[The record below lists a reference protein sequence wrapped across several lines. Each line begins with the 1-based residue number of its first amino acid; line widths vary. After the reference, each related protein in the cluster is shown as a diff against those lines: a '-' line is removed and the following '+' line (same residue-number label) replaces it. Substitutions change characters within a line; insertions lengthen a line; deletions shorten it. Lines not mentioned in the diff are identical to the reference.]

1 MSTAGQSDGQFG
13 VGIRLLLLFSKSQR
27 PLKCGLFVFAR
38 SLRLDR
44 PRCGEATRGMCH
56 RTVIRSAYKRRTVPL
71 LFILVLAPPQLPC
84 GGASFFDRS
93 IFDRDQCLNVL
104 TYVFCSVAATRPRLG
119 GEAMATAADYR
130 KWAEE
135 CFEWARQASDESVR
149 EQYASLGRVWL
160 DYAARAELRSGAITS
175 SDPKVA

>member
-1 MSTAGQSDGQFG
+1 MLTFDLAFYSSPKLHPAPTPMRRGSLSD
-13 VGIRLLLLFSKSQR
+13 RA
-27 PLKCGLFVFAR
+27 VF
-38 SLRLDR
+38 D
-44 PRCGEATRGMCH
+44 C
-56 RTVIRSAYKRRTVPL
+56 
-71 LFILVLAPPQLPC
+71 
-84 GGASFFDRS
+84 
-93 IFDRDQCLNVL
+93 DQCFNVL
-104 TYVFCSVAATRPRLG
+104 TACILFDCCDATPACG
-119 GEAMATAADYR
+119 DEAMATAADYR